1 MIIENQYWKFYVPD
15 DVDKNLDKNTKRI
28 AEIDAEILDLEKEP
42 DEILVPNDNKILQL
56 QQIWVIVLIQMLY
69 DKHYI
74 MPSMLMIVLYDIYD
88 IIKFMFR

>member
-15 DVDKNLDKNTKRI
+15 DVMNDKILTVDDINKQAIPYSEYIKQIDLDKNTKRI

-56 QQIWVIVLIQMLY
+56 QQLEEEKNNLLTLI
-69 DKHYI
+69 
-74 MPSMLMIVLYDIYD
+74 
-88 IIKFMFR
+88 